1 MNGKKDNR
9 KCEVETLARDIR
21 AIEGVLSVRLF
32 VRENKLQSEDTG
44 SSPSQHIFVIRI
56 SFCRFEIQKRQRRR
70 KMSSMA
76 LQSIKVLRIIDTYLI
91 FILSIIVNDLLWI
104 FSTWLVH
111 STIGEEY
118 NLYISIEKIQT
129 VIYVHY

>member
-1 MNGKKDNR
+1 
-9 KCEVETLARDIR
+9 
-21 AIEGVLSVRLF
+21 
-32 VRENKLQSEDTG
+32 
-44 SSPSQHIFVIRI
+44 
-56 SFCRFEIQKRQRRR
+56 
-70 KMSSMA
+70 MSSMA